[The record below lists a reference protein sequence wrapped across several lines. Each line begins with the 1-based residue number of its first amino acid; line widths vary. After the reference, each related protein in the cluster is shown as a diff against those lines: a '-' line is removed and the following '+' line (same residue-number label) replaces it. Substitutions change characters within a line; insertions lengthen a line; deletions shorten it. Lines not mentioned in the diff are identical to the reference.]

1 MEKHICIYVLVTR
14 PICSRK
20 VCQLDMEKGDGR
32 HGRQGWGT
40 CEGLHPPTR
49 SPFVIWIVHH
59 PNRHPNRPSSYGSL
73 SFIRIVI
80 RQGWE
85 GVKVTIHHPDCHPSL
100 VLSLLN
106 ASSLDPSL
114 LDPSSRVRQRRLSLL
129 GPSSLGPS
137 TLRPLSLDF
146 IFNILEPM
154 MYNICSVWHAPVMI
168 YTF

>member
-20 VCQLDMEKGDGR
+20 VCQLDTEKGMGDMGDRDEEHVKVFIRQQDR
-32 HGRQGWGT
+32 HLSFESSIIQ
-40 CEGLHPPTR
+40 
-49 SPFVIWIVHH
+49 IVL
-59 PNRHPNRPSSYGSL
+59 RHPNRPSSYGSL

-85 GVKVTIHHPDCHPSL
+85 RVKVTIHHPDRHSSL
-100 VLSLLN
+100 VPSLLN

-114 LDPSSRVRQRRLSLL
+114 LDPSSRVRHRRLSLL

-137 TLRPLSLDF
+137 TLGQLSLDF
-146 IFNILEPM
+146 IFNILEP
-154 MYNICSVWHAPVMI
+154 YDV
-168 YTF
+168 